1 MGGLRNA
8 PVRTSDFLT
17 SAPPLYV
24 AQKESRAVQLST
36 FIKEHR
42 LRVNPESRRLG
53 PWDRLPSRRGKPVTQ
68 EEVAESI
75 GVSRVWYATLE
86 SQAGVRTSP
95 ALLDRLATALTL
107 TTDERASLFNIA
119 LPELKLEN
127 ASASSAPY
135 VSDTQAQRQTA
146 FAPMMTLPKHI
157 EDAARAF
164 SRMRERY
171 LDIGSADEST
181 LRPRIMNSWNRCRT
195 SEVNPNKK
203 HAPYCKDINERRVTN
218 ERLLRAADAIVF
230 YLAGQFDDRG
240 YVIFVSDPHGNLLK
254 TVGCLSDLRK
264 FSRHGIE
271 EGCDLS
277 EAGFGTNAVG
287 TAIADQRPMQLLA
300 GEHFC
305 EGATWFTCSAA
316 PIFVPGQRETAGVI
330 DLSAC
335 YQVARPEVLGVVMHA
350 ALEIEERL
358 ASL

>member
-1 MGGLRNA
+1 LW
-8 PVRTSDFLT
+8 
-17 SAPPLYV
+17 SAIKRYNLERPYYV

-42 LRVNPESRRLG
+42 LRVNPDSRTLG
-53 PWDRLPSRRGKPVTQ
+53 SWDRLPSRRGKPVTQ

-86 SQAGVRTSP
+86 SQASVRASP

-107 TTDERASLFNIA
+107 TTDERASLFNLA
-119 LPELKLEN
+119 LPELKLET
-127 ASASSAPY
+127 ASASSA
-135 VSDTQAQRQTA
+135 TA

-171 LDIGSADEST
+171 LDIGSADDSV
-181 LRPRIMNSWNRCRT
+181 LRPRIINSWNRCRT
-195 SEVNPNKK
+195 SEVNPNKQ
-203 HAPYCKDINERRVTN
+203 HAPRCTDIYERRDAN
-218 ERLLRAADAIVF
+218 ERLLRAAEDIVS

-240 YVIFVSDPHGNLLK
+240 YVIFVSDPDGNLLK
-254 TVGCLSDLRK
+254 TVGSLSDLRK

-277 EAGFGTNAVG
+277 EAGFGTNAIG

-335 YQVARPEVLGVVMHA
+335 YQVARPEALGVVMHA